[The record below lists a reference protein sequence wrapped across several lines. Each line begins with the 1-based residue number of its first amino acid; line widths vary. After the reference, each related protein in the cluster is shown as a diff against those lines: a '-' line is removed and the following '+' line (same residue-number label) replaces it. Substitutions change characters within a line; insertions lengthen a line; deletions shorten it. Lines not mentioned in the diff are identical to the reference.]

1 MGLAASQSRYLSLAS
16 RQSDLEYQ
24 AQQVNQQRMILST
37 QTESLL
43 NTIATLESDTTAY
56 DQISAKVEALHQKDV
71 RLELNLKNIDTYHN
85 TVQTEIDAVKKVIDK
100 GVDATFKTFA

>member
-1 MGLAASQSRYLSLAS
+1 MGLAASQGRYLSLSA

-24 AQQVNQQRMILST
+24 AQQINQQRMILSD
-37 QTESLL
+37 QTEQLL
-43 NTIATLESDTTAY
+43 NQIALLAADTDEY
-56 DQISAKVEALHQKDV
+56 NKISARVEALHQQDV
-71 RLELNLKNIDTYHN
+71 RLEISLKNVDTYHN